1 MSESAKKQRP
11 KTRPPRAEPVRER
24 GAEVVQPRRR
34 PEGRKE
40 KSSGLVVNKAA
51 EIRRVASLLVSEGE
65 LPRPKTI
72 RERLGRKGIV
82 VTSQQVSMALS
93 NTEFAYRR
101 NQIDQ
106 RRSPVFFPEP
116 TLALGQV
123 SIDDVYKAREFVR
136 SMGSLEKAMAA
147 LVALGQFGGEGDK
160 TSGQGDAPFVS
171 DCRWPVKEKA
181 EKPTS

>member
-1 MSESAKKQRP
+1 MKPQKQ
-11 KTRPPRAEPVRER
+11 
-24 GAEVVQPRRR
+24 
-34 PEGRKE
+34 
-40 KSSGLVVNKAA
+40 KSPGLVVNKAA
-51 EIRRVASLLVSEGE
+51 EIRRVASLLVTEGE

-72 RERLGRKGIV
+72 RQRLGRKGIV
-82 VTSQQVSMALS
+82 VTSQQVSMALA

-101 NQIDQ
+101 IQVDQ
-106 RRSPVFFPEP
+106 RRPPVVFPDP

-160 TSGQGDAPFVS
+160 ASGQGEAPFVS
-171 DCRWPVKEKA
+171 DCRWPEREKA
-181 EKPTS
+181 SNEST